1 MPNDHRCDI
10 LFSGTGYFA
19 EIMACDI
26 AATARTPLRIVIG
39 GRNAGRRKWL
49 VDACNARASIHG
61 TSVRFE
67 SIALDSTSVETL
79 LPSLDSL
86 RPRIF
91 VQSASAQSPWSVDTG
106 PSEWSHLVA
115 RAGFG
120 MTIAFHALLAW
131 RAASAIKALGLDTH
145 FVNTCY
151 PDGVNPLLVAAG
163 VPLTTGVGNIGIF
176 AAVVASRLG
185 ETAGNDLR
193 ILGHHRHIV
202 EWRKPVG
209 TRAGAPIRAWSGAA
223 ELTNVE
229 SLTEDIQ
236 LPYRDLNII
245 SGASA
250 VPVLLALAGE
260 GQRRVHV
267 PGPLGLP
274 GGYPVQADTMGVTLD
289 LPPGLTRAE
298 AIAWNRHFEEADGVG
313 IHEGQVVYSE
323 QARREI
329 RRYSTELAGG
339 FAASEIEPAAAAL
352 LDLRA
357 SLGG

>member
-1 MPNDHRCDI
+1 MPTDHRCDI

-26 AATARTPLRIVIG
+26 AATAKTSLRIVIG
-39 GRNAGRRKWL
+39 GRNAERGKWL

-61 TSVRFE
+61 TAARFE
-67 SIALDSTSVETL
+67 RTTLDSTSVDSL
-79 LPSLDSL
+79 LPSLESL
-86 RPRIF
+86 RPRVF
-91 VQSASAQSPWSVDTG
+91 VQSASVQSPWSVDTG
-106 PSEWSHLVA
+106 ASEWSHLVA

-131 RAASAIKALGLDTH
+131 RAASAIKTLGLDTH

-151 PDGVNPLLVAAG
+151 PDGVNPLLAAAG

-176 AAVVASRLG
+176 AAVVESRLP
-185 ETAGNDLR
+185 EIARADLR
-193 ILGHHRHIV
+193 VLGHHRHIV

-209 TRAGAPIRAWSGAA
+209 HRSGAPIRAWSGAE
-223 ELTNVE
+223 ELTDVE
-229 SLTEDIQ
+229 TLTEDIQ
-236 LPYRDLNII
+236 LPYRDLNVI

-267 PGPLGLP
+267 PGPSGLP
-274 GGYPVQADTMGVTLD
+274 GGYPVQVDATGVTLD
-289 LPPGLTRAE
+289 LPPGMTRTE
-298 AIAWNRHFEEADGVG
+298 AIAWNRQFEEADGVG
-313 IHEGQVVYSE
+313 IRDGHVVYSE
-323 QARREI
+323 RARQEI
-329 RRYSTELAGG
+329 SRYSATLASG
-339 FAASEIEPAAAAL
+339 FAASEIEPAAAEL
-352 LDLRA
+352 LTLRA